1 MAFCRRCPEEG
12 QDDSGLGAD
21 WDAHPFI
28 LHFGLFALHLRV
40 HLPVSALPQPQPK
53 LWCRVHWWSEKGN

>member
-21 WDAHPFI
+21 GDAHPFI
-28 LHFGLFALHLRV
+28 LHFGLFALHL
-40 HLPVSALPQPQPK
+40 
-53 LWCRVHWWSEKGN
+53 